1 MKNHTSKKSGQ
12 PATSRTQEA
21 APPRG
26 SSASWIWPVA
36 VTGLIILGMGWTFG
50 LLYFSRVDGG
60 PRVIEDYYDKAV
72 RWDALRAEA
81 TADSLASRS
90 ALSDSSAFDTS
101 GMDTAQ
107 GDSDAPVAAGADGI
121 NAP

>member
-1 MKNHTSKKSGQ
+1 MVNQTSKRPGEHDAPRDQ
-12 PATSRTQEA
+12 DA
-21 APPRG
+21 APSRG

-81 TADSLASRS
+81 AADSLASRS

-101 GMDTAQ
+101 GLDTAQ
-107 GDSDAPVAAGADGI
+107 GDSDAPVAAGAAGI

>member
-1 MKNHTSKKSGQ
+1 MVNQTSKKPGEHDT
-12 PATSRTQEA
+12 PRDPEA

-26 SSASWIWPVA
+26 SDAPWIWPVA

-72 RWDALRAEA
+72 RWDALREEA
-81 TADSLASRS
+81 AADSLTPRP
-90 ALSDSSAFDTS
+90 ALSDTRAVDTI
-101 GMDTAQ
+101 GVDTAHD
-107 GDSDAPVAAGADGI
+107 DSAARVPGGADVI
-121 NAP
+121 DTP